1 MICFNYILFYNKMT
15 EEEFRPI
22 PGFEGYKVSNFGNVM
37 GKKNTILKYSCSK
50 GGGFYPS
57 IALYKDKK
65 WYSSRIHRLV
75 ALAFIPNPDN
85 LPSVDHIDRNKS
97 NNNVNN
103 LRWADQK
110 TQINNQKPFRDIK
123 KNKTG
128 QRYIHF
134 DKRANKKQYYLQIH
148 NKHINNGKLF
158 YKYFYT
164 IEEAV
169 VFRDKLINDAIAT
182 IQRNI

>member
-1 MICFNYILFYNKMT
+1 MP

-22 PGFEGYKVSNFGNVM
+22 DGFEGYAVSNFGNVR

-50 GGGFYPS
+50 GGGFYPQ
-57 IALYKDKK
+57 ITLYKDKK
-65 WYSSRIHRLV
+65 LYSRRIHRLV

-85 LPSVDHIDRNKS
+85 LPTIDHIDRNKS

-103 LRWADQK
+103 LRWADRQ
-110 TQINNQKPFRDIK
+110 TQSNNRKPFFHCNK

-128 QRYIHF
+128 ERYIYF
-134 DKRANKKQYYLQIH
+134 DRRKSKQIYLRMC
-148 NKHINNGKLF
+148 NKHINNGKGIH
-158 YKYFYT
+158 KYFYT

-169 VFRDKLINDAIAT
+169 VFRDKLINDAT
-182 IQRNI
+182 TQRNI

>member
-1 MICFNYILFYNKMT
+1 MS

-22 PGFEGYKVSNFGNVM
+22 DGFEGYKVSNFGNVM

-50 GGGFYPS
+50 GGGFYPQLT
-57 IALYKDKK
+57 LYKDKK
-65 WYSSRIHRLV
+65 WYPRRIHRLV

-85 LPSVDHIDRNKS
+85 LPTVDHIDRNKS

-103 LRWADQK
+103 LRWADRQ
-110 TQINNQKPFRDIK
+110 TQINNRKPFFHCNK

-128 QRYIHF
+128 ERYIYF
-134 DKRANKKQYYLQIH
+134 DRKKSKQIYLRMC
-148 NKHINNGKLF
+148 NKHINNGKGIH
-158 YKYFYT
+158 KYFYT

-169 VFRDKLINDAIAT
+169 VFRDKLINDATTQSSI
-182 IQRNI
+182 

>member
-1 MICFNYILFYNKMT
+1 MT

-22 PGFEGYKVSNFGNVM
+22 DGFDGYAVSNFGNVR

-50 GGGFYPS
+50 GGGFYPQ
-57 IALYKDKK
+57 LTLFKDKK
-65 WYSSRIHRLV
+65 WYPRRIHRLV

-85 LPSVDHIDRNKS
+85 LPTIDHIDRNKS

-103 LRWADQK
+103 LRWADQT
-110 TQINNQKPFRDIK
+110 TQNNNQKPFRDRNK

-128 QRYIHF
+128 ERYIHF
-134 DKRANKKQYYLQIH
+134 DKRAKKKQYFLQMH
-148 NKHINNGKLF
+148 NKHINNGKRL

-169 VFRDKLINDAIAT
+169 VFRDKLINDALMTTKVA
-182 IQRNI
+182 NDLKV